1 MASVK
6 RDMKDSWS
14 MGETIMITMKDG
26 HVMPAYHAPAQAEH
40 RGGLV
45 LVQEIF
51 GVTDH
56 IRELCDEYAADGYEV
71 LSPGL
76 FDRQESGCELGY
88 TGADWERAVQIAR
101 VEHDWDQGLSD
112 TQTCIDWLKAKG
124 GPVFIVGYCFGGS
137 LAWRMAQISPDVSA
151 ASCYYGGYIA
161 TRFAD
166 EAPLCATIAHFG
178 RYDSMVDFSAVE
190 NLIEKQHSTAQIFV
204 YEAGHGFNSDRR
216 KDFHPEFAD
225 MARERTLMLFKACGG

>member
-1 MASVK
+1 
-6 RDMKDSWS
+6 
-14 MGETIMITMKDG
+14 MGETIRITMEG
-26 HVMPAYHAPAQAEH
+26 GFEMPCYHAQPEGELPQE
-40 RGGLV
+40 RKGGLV

-76 FDRQESGCELGY
+76 FERVEPGCALGY
-88 TGADWERAVQIAR
+88 TGADWERAVKVAR
-101 VEHDWDQGLSD
+101 ELHDWEQGLRD
-112 TQTCIDWLKAKG
+112 TQVCIDWLKARG
-124 GPVFIVGYCFGGS
+124 GSVFIVGYCFGGS
-137 LAWRMAQISPDVSA
+137 VAWRMAQLSPDLA
-151 ASCYYGGYIA
+151 ASSAYYGGFVA

-178 RYDSMVDFSAVE
+178 RYDTMVDFTAVE
-190 NLIEKQHSTAQIFV
+190 GLVAKDHPTAQIFV

-216 KDFHPEFAD
+216 KDYHAEFAD
-225 MARERTLMLFKACGG
+225 LAKARTLQLFEACGG